1 MNVASDSNL
10 ETDGAWEDGDAMFFD
25 TDMDAEV
32 KAWRQHEQAELRY
45 TLGLDD
51 ASGYHV
57 VAVEADALDDGVSL
71 LPWPIVADGPEDVA
85 SESGA
90 SASFPCLEGGRY
102 SGCLG
107 LNCPLETC
115 WTGAATVSF
124 ADRMHRMREESR
136 VSTTLYVPGAPC
148 HGCSHLREDVVPAYK
163 PWAGGTRRLC
173 HGTGGDKGALAPA
186 FGEPATRRRITCAQ
200 GLWAHPIS
208 LASFVTKRIPMRD
221 QDNPRHCPCFA
232 PRSAPHPSVV
242 AHLQRRRE
250 RTRQLREERREYK
263 VEG

>member
-1 MNVASDSNL
+1 MNAASDSDL
-10 ETDGAWEDGDAMFFD
+10 ETDGAWEDSDAMFFD
-25 TDMDAEV
+25 TDMDAEA

-57 VAVEADALDDGVSL
+57 VDTEADALDDSVSL
-71 LPWPIVADGPEDVA
+71 LPWPVVADGPEDVA
-85 SESGA
+85 RGQEA
-90 SASFPCLEGGRY
+90 PASFPCLEGGRY

-136 VSTTLYVPGAPC
+136 VSATLYVPGAPC
-148 HGCSHLREDVVPAYK
+148 HGCSYLREDVASACKPRAAGPRRVQHEAGDTPPA
-163 PWAGGTRRLC
+163 P
-173 HGTGGDKGALAPA
+173 
-186 FGEPATRRRITCAQ
+186 GEPVMPRRITCAQ

-208 LASFVTKRIPMRD
+208 LASFVTRRIPMRD
-221 QDNPRHCPCFA
+221 QDDPRHCPCFA
-232 PRSAPHPSVV
+232 PRAAPHPSVV

-250 RTRQLREERREYK
+250 RTRQLREERREYTS
-263 VEG
+263 E

>member
-1 MNVASDSNL
+1 MNAASDSDL
-10 ETDGAWEDGDAMFFD
+10 ETDGAWEDSDAMFFD
-25 TDMDAEV
+25 MDMDAEA

-57 VAVEADALDDGVSL
+57 VDTEADALDDGVSL
-71 LPWPIVADGPEDVA
+71 LPWPIIADGPEDMA
-85 SESGA
+85 RGQEA
-90 SASFPCLEGGRY
+90 PASFPCLEGARY

-107 LNCPLETC
+107 LDCPLETC

-136 VSTTLYVPGAPC
+136 VSATLYVPGAPC
-148 HGCSHLREDVVPAYK
+148 HGCSYLREDMAPAYK
-163 PWAGGTRRLC
+163 PRAGGPRRIQ
-173 HGTGGDKGALAPA
+173 HGAEDTPPA
-186 FGEPATRRRITCAQ
+186 SGEPVMPRRITCAQ

-208 LASFVTKRIPMRD
+208 LASFVTRRIPMRD
-221 QDNPRHCPCFA
+221 QDDPRHCPCFA
-232 PRSAPHPSVV
+232 PRAAPHPSVV

-250 RTRQLREERREYK
+250 RTRQLREERREYTS
-263 VEG
+263 E

>member
-1 MNVASDSNL
+1 MNVASDRDL
-10 ETDGAWEDGDAMFFD
+10 ETDRAWKDSDAVFFD
-25 TDMDAEV
+25 RGA
-32 KAWRQHEQAELRY
+32 KAWRRREQAELRH

-57 VAVEADALDDGVSL
+57 VDTEAQDAFDDGVSL
-71 LPWPIVADGPEDVA
+71 LPLPRPVIADGPEDIA
-85 SESGA
+85 QGKEA

-107 LNCPLETC
+107 LDCPLETC

-124 ADRMHRMREESR
+124 ANRMHRMREESR

-148 HGCSHLREDVVPAYK
+148 HGCSYLREDVAPTPK
-163 PWAGGTRRLC
+163 LRTDGTRRIR
-173 HGTGGDKGALAPA
+173 HGATGNEKEDEPA
-186 FGEPATRRRITCAQ
+186 IPGEPVTRRRITCAQ

-208 LASFVTKRIPMRD
+208 LASFVTRRIPMRD

-232 PRSAPHPSVV
+232 PRAAPHPSVV
-242 AHLQRRRE
+242 AHLQRRRD
-250 RTRQLREERREYK
+250 RTRHLREERREY
-263 VEG
+263 EAE